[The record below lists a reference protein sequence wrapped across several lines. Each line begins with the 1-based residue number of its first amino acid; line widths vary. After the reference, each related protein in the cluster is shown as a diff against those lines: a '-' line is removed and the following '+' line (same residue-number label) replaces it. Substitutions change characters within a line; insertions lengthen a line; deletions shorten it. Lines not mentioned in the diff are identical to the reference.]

1 MNCIADYIDMRRVN
15 DDHVIGNTFEA
26 VLDSLDMH
34 ITVIDGNGEIRYVN
48 QAWKDFA
55 KNNGMDKP
63 VDWCT
68 FNYLSICR
76 NAANDDDYS
85 LAIAEG
91 IQSVIDSDTVVFEYE
106 YPCHSPI
113 AKRWYSLRVSPL
125 KDVPNLFVV
134 CHQNITR
141 NKVNE
146 KQAKRLSEEDPL
158 TGLYNRRGLDASI
171 QKELAR
177 AVRYQ
182 VEMSFVLMD
191 IDHFKVFNDCFGHQ
205 AGDRCLLA
213 IADIIKKY
221 TRRPSDIAARIGGDE
236 FVLIFSKTPREKVLF
251 LVDAI
256 KRSVYDLNL
265 KNDSGHRI
273 TISAGISL
281 LIPDANHDYQE
292 IIYQQADAALY
303 HAKKERNCISV
314 AG

>member
-1 MNCIADYIDMRRVN
+1 MNCIADYIDMQRVN
-15 DDHVIGNTFEA
+15 SDDAIGNAFES

-34 ITVIDGNGEIRYVN
+34 VTVIDDSGKICYVN
-48 QAWKDFA
+48 QSWKDFA
-55 KNNGMDKP
+55 ENNGMDKP

-91 IQSVIDSDTVVFEYE
+91 IQSVIDNDAVAFEYE

-141 NKVNE
+141 NKINE

-158 TGLYNRRGLDASI
+158 TGLCNRRGLDASI

-191 IDHFKVFNDCFGHQ
+191 IDNFKVFNDCRGHQ
-205 AGDRCLLA
+205 AGDQCLLM
-213 IADIIKKY
+213 IANIIKKY

-236 FVLIFSKTPREKVLF
+236 FVLIFSKAPREKVLF

-256 KRSVYDLNL
+256 KKRVYDLNL
-265 KNDSGHRI
+265 KNKSGRRI
-273 TISAGISL
+273 TISAGISSMT
-281 LIPDANHDYQE
+281 PDANHDYQA
-292 IIYQQADAALY
+292 IMYKQADAALY
-303 HAKKERNCISV
+303 HAKKARNCISV